1 MKIHLNRIAKRR
13 NGEPIL
19 KKMLDDQEANDDPK
33 GDPMSVG
40 ELIFRGVE
48 EAQAP
53 PNDAAVK
60 IYRERN
66 RLLDRIDECEDE
78 GILDVDAG
86 ELATIEDCVSKLY
99 QARVAV
105 PLLKEIHYEPPKLE
119 KVEGGAD

>member
-19 KKMLDDQEANDDPK
+19 KKRLDSEGDDDTPT

-40 ELIFRGVE
+40 ELIFRAVE

-60 IYRERN
+60 VYRERN
-66 RLLDRIDECEDE
+66 RLLDQIDECEDE
-78 GILDVDAG
+78 GILNVDAG
-86 ELATIEDCVSKLY
+86 ELATIEDCVSKMY

>member
-1 MKIHLNRIAKRR
+1 MKIHLNRIASRR

-19 KKMLDDQEANDDPK
+19 KKMLDDQEVNDEPK

-40 ELIFRGVE
+40 ELLFRAVE
-48 EAQAP
+48 EAHAP
-53 PNDAAVK
+53 PNDTAVK
-60 IYRERN
+60 VYRERN

-86 ELATIEDCVSKLY
+86 ELATIEDCVSKMY

-119 KVEGGAD
+119 KVEGGGD